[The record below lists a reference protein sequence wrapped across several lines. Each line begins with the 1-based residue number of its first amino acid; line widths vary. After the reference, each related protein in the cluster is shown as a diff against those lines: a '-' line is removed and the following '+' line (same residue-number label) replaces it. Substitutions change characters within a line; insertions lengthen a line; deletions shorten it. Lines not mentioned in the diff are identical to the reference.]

1 MTNKYR
7 LGAIGA
13 LTDEYEKALNE
24 LKTILQNISNDN
36 FCLITDESIEDDF
49 KSIRNITLHIV
60 SSGYVYANHI
70 RNRFD
75 NDIVLNQV
83 KIDNINEAIEEL
95 DKMFLYTVQTF
106 EDKWLLTDD
115 ELMNTIIK
123 TSWTTYDLEAIIEHS
138 IVHIL
143 RHRLQ
148 IEKRLNTRK
157 LALNSGYEMYWDRDL
172 NKNWEDKIIDKT
184 NLFEINKD
192 TNIDQLI
199 IKCDLKLPE
208 SNFKIFIKY
217 ILHALNIWP

>member
-7 LGAIGA
+7 SGAIGA

-24 LKTILQNISNDN
+24 LKTILQNISNDI

-75 NDIVLNQV
+75 NEIVLNQV

-148 IEKRLNTRK
+148 IEKRLK
-157 LALNSGYEMYWDRDL
+157 
-172 NKNWEDKIIDKT
+172 
-184 NLFEINKD
+184 
-192 TNIDQLI
+192 
-199 IKCDLKLPE
+199 
-208 SNFKIFIKY
+208 
-217 ILHALNIWP
+217 

>member
-24 LKTILQNISNDN
+24 LKTILQNISNDI

-75 NDIVLNQV
+75 NEIVLNQV

-95 DKMFLYTVQTF
+95 DKMFVYTVQTF

-148 IEKRLNTRK
+148 IEKRLK
-157 LALNSGYEMYWDRDL
+157 
-172 NKNWEDKIIDKT
+172 
-184 NLFEINKD
+184 
-192 TNIDQLI
+192 
-199 IKCDLKLPE
+199 
-208 SNFKIFIKY
+208 
-217 ILHALNIWP
+217 

>member
-7 LGAIGA
+7 SGAIGA

-24 LKTILQNISNDN
+24 LKTILQNISNDI

-75 NDIVLNQV
+75 NEIVLNQT
-83 KIDNINEAIEEL
+83 KIDTIIEAIEEL

-148 IEKRLNTRK
+148 IEKRLK
-157 LALNSGYEMYWDRDL
+157 
-172 NKNWEDKIIDKT
+172 
-184 NLFEINKD
+184 
-192 TNIDQLI
+192 
-199 IKCDLKLPE
+199 
-208 SNFKIFIKY
+208 
-217 ILHALNIWP
+217 

>member
-7 LGAIGA
+7 SGPIGA

-24 LKTILQNISNDN
+24 LKTILQNISNDI

-75 NDIVLNQV
+75 NEIVLNQT
-83 KIDNINEAIEEL
+83 KIDTIIEAIEEL

-148 IEKRLNTRK
+148 IEKRLK
-157 LALNSGYEMYWDRDL
+157 
-172 NKNWEDKIIDKT
+172 
-184 NLFEINKD
+184 
-192 TNIDQLI
+192 
-199 IKCDLKLPE
+199 
-208 SNFKIFIKY
+208 
-217 ILHALNIWP
+217 